1 MMDTIRIEKQNTRMV
16 AHRGVSGLEKENT
29 MAAFVAAGNRS
40 YWGVETDVHRT
51 ADGQMVVIHDSDVK
65 RVAGL
70 ELPVEGSDLA
80 TLREVVLLDREN
92 RPGRADL
99 RIPTLREYIRACKQY
114 GKFCVPELKTH
125 FTAEEIAQIAGE
137 FRDEDYLDHAVFIS
151 FCTQNLIYM
160 RELFPEQPVQ
170 QLTNRLDEEVL
181 ALLLEHRFDL
191 DVDYR
196 VLTEDRARR
205 LHDAGVRI
213 NCWTVDDPAVAERL
227 VGWGVEYLTSNILE

>member
-1 MMDTIRIEKQNTRMV
+1 MFQRVLIANRGEIAVRILRACREI
-16 AHRGVSGLEKENT
+16 GVDAVTVYS
-29 MAAFVAAGNRS
+29 AADADSLHVQLSPNAVCIGPAKAADS
-40 YWGVETDVHRT
+40 YLNVDALLT
-51 ADGQMVVIHDSDVK
+51 
-65 RVAGL
+65 
-70 ELPVEGSDLA
+70 VEGSDLA

-160 RELFPEQPVQ
+160 RELFPEQPMQ

-196 VLTEDRARR
+196 VLTEDWARR